1 MQLVSYSGTHL
12 LLTRGLIVCLLAF
25 FIVTLHSRS
34 LTKTVIDRLRY
45 DPDGASQQILWDGN
59 MPGFGVRVYPSGRKT
74 FVVGYRVKG
83 RWRLMALAPY
93 GVKTL
98 VQARQQARRELGRA
112 ADEKDPLEHRQQ
124 ERAAKTM
131 RELAVIYLDDCR
143 YRARPKKTWPTDQ
156 RRLERS
162 ILPKIGTR
170 KIESIDLADVQG
182 IHSTI
187 SRRAPYEANRTVD
200 LLRRIFNFA
209 RARKLFP
216 ANLPNPAQGV
226 TRNRET
232 PRKEYVPP
240 EKLPALAEA
249 IDAEQ
254 NPYVRAAFWLLLLTG
269 MRRSELLNCQW
280 IHVDLE
286 NRRLFLPETKS
297 GEPRYVPLNAAAVEI
312 IEGLPP
318 MLGNP
323 HLLPG
328 QVRDKPLVNIDK
340 PWRRIKER
348 ADLPRLRIHDLRRT
362 AGSYMVQAGHS
373 IHAVKNI
380 LGHASTRTTEIYAR
394 LAEQQSRETSDSYGE
409 ALMQTI
415 RGGRG

>member
-1 MQLVSYSGTHL
+1 
-12 LLTRGLIVCLLAF
+12 
-25 FIVTLHSRS
+25 
-34 LTKTVIDRLRY
+34 
-45 DPDGASQQILWDGN
+45 
-59 MPGFGVRVYPSGRKT
+59 MPGFGVRVYPSGRRT
-74 FVVGYRVKG
+74 FVVGFRVKS

-93 GVKTL
+93 GIKTL
-98 VQARQQARRELGRA
+98 EQARKQARRELGRA
-112 ADEKDPLEHRQQ
+112 ADEKDPLEHRQR

-131 RELAVIYLDDCR
+131 RELATIYLDDCR
-143 YRARPKKTWPTDQ
+143 YRARPKKTWRTDQ

-162 ILPKIGTR
+162 ILPRIGTR
-170 KIESIDLADVQG
+170 KIESIELVDVQS

-209 RARKLFP
+209 RARKLYP
-216 ANLPNPAQGV
+216 ANLPNPVHGV

-232 PRKEYVPP
+232 PRKEYVPL
-240 EKLPALAEA
+240 EKLPALAEG

-280 IHVDLE
+280 EQVDIE

-312 IEGLPP
+312 IEKLPA
-318 MLGNP
+318 MLGNTY
-323 HLLPG
+323 LLPG
-328 QVRDKPLVNIDK
+328 LVRERPLCNIDK
-340 PWRRIKER
+340 AWRRIKER
-348 ADLPRLRIHDLRRT
+348 AELPRLRIHDLRRT

-373 IHAVKNI
+373 IYSVKDI
-380 LGHASTRTTEIYAR
+380 LGHKSTRTTEIYAQ
-394 LAEQQSRETSDSYGE
+394 LAEKQARDTSDAYGE
-409 ALMQTI
+409 ALMQTV
-415 RGGRG
+415 RGGNG